1 MKPQLHLIG
10 NAHIDP
16 VWLWQWT
23 EGFHEVKATF
33 RSALDRMNED
43 ADFIFSASSAAFYE
57 WIEQSDPVM
66 FAEIRRRVQEGR
78 WEPSGGWWVEPD
90 CNIPCGESFARHALL
105 AQAYFQQKF
114 GFKAHTGYAPDSFG
128 HNAGLP
134 QILQLSGMEHYVF
147 MRPGPHEKDLAGA
160 PVPLA
165 VGRRRERPGLPDPL

>member
-1 MKPQLHLIG
+1 MKSQLHLIG

-33 RSALDRMNED
+33 RSALDRLNED
-43 ADFIFSASSAAFYE
+43 QDFIFSASSAAFYE

-78 WEPSGGWWVEPD
+78 WELSGGWWVEPD

-105 AQAYFQQKF
+105 AQSYFQEKF
-114 GFKAHTGYAPDSFG
+114 GQDSPYRLCARQLRAQRRPAADFAVERHAALCLYASRS
-128 HNAGLP
+128 A
-134 QILQLSGMEHYVF
+134 
-147 MRPGPHEKDLAGA
+147 
-160 PVPLA
+160 
-165 VGRRRERPGLPDPL
+165 